1 MDRRPQRVGVG
12 RRVTGAKRRPAQQ
25 GHVVQFLLLASVGAL
40 LVGSIATCSVYN
52 NRASWKKWAASLYH
66 DGGSSEDR
74 GDDLEDRCICY
85 LGGGYAALGE
95 FSIGRYDSIT
105 NTTLTVEFLLKGMT
119 PCEDK
124 ASFITFMRANE
135 GAFRDRVTETM
146 QECRIGDYADAVGM
160 GKKVVARVN
169 RAFSQRFL
177 ESAELVDF
185 AVYESVGTYQAQAWE
200 PGGELV
206 AAQE

>member
-1 MDRRPQRVGVG
+1 M
-12 RRVTGAKRRPAQQ
+12 
-25 GHVVQFLLLASVGAL
+25 
-40 LVGSIATCSVYN
+40 
-52 NRASWKKWAASLYH
+52 
-66 DGGSSEDR
+66 
-74 GDDLEDRCICY
+74 
-85 LGGGYAALGE
+85 
-95 FSIGRYDSIT
+95 
-105 NTTLTVEFLLKGMT
+105 EFLLKGMT

-135 GAFRDRVTETM
+135 RAFRDRVTETM

-185 AVYESVGTYQAQAWE
+185 AVYESVGAYRSQFRQT
-200 PGGELV
+200 GETS
-206 AAQE
+206 ATGQEEGTRAGNR